1 MNQLWVLI
9 LFIILF
15 LINGGK
21 TINSDLSQARI
32 CQLRCISKCV
42 VHDKQSSNYCED
54 ECKKNMAN
62 DLCSDKIRDKEFCWK
77 TCGGNLNEG
86 PEPEIP
92 KFIKWAYTPSHSI
105 NITWDGDE
113 ALYLLEMMKKSDHKQ
128 HIQNFLLTTTSLIN
142 YTKSEIDFC
151 NILEFRLLSV
161 TSGGVS
167 NFSDIQ
173 EIPPSS
179 PEIVQNITVRSME
192 YINQSFIESGYYSNG
207 TIKLILQYEAPEYDW
222 PLGDKDIKID
232 LLFHMVSCDIAD
244 LSKAVPAPEFMM
256 SDEPRTLIAKF
267 GADLMYRR
275 CQFLYYVSS
284 VQSYRCD
291 TIKINNEFS
300 QNSMKP
306 LKINCATVK
315 NSACADN
322 PIVHHPPMCGQVE
335 GFNYRILNDHIDS
348 DDLNSNITVN
358 VTFRSMLIKKKPLY
372 FVAFYGDAVPFDREI
387 DVELLGVDMRRI
399 LGNATNCP
407 KFHSNGTC
415 AMKLN
420 LVNGSII
427 ITNLRMDKLYG
438 VTICAVIDPR
448 NLTYPKVSGVA
459 LGMKSKANKI
469 FINSTAYKK
478 NRTDMLTGIIAGI
491 AAILFLFLIGTF
503 ILIQRRQ
510 NAKIKLHQLK
520 IEQMKQ
526 RNDLRYTNLPK
537 KQDIWELERRNLIIY
552 DDQKLGSGAFGS
564 VYKGRLIGIA
574 KGNKNAQ
581 STLGINLMR
590 AENCDVAVKKLLEY
604 ADQISKT
611 EFLKEI
617 SLMKT
622 LGYHERLVNM
632 LACITETEP
641 YCLIVEYC
649 SDGDLLRFLR
659 ERCAYMMKLTEMGID
674 FDGSNMNGKINSDL
688 IITLKQLLMFAV
700 QISYGLEY
708 LSQKGFV
715 HRDVAARNILVHDKT
730 NAKIGDFGLCRY
742 IYRDCANYKSKG
754 GRLPVKW
761 MSPEAIKHYEFTMQ
775 SDVWSFG
782 ILMFE
787 IVTLGGSPYPSIQ
800 PDDML
805 EYLEAGGRIDQP
817 DNCPDNYYEV
827 MRSCWAHEP
836 SLRPNFGTIR
846 QKLASQLE
854 DITEQYSYLKL
865 DNQRDYYNI
874 TYDTDI
880 SKDDK
885 EMKKND
891 SPAEV
896 PEVEK
901 TKTNNDPF
909 DNAPSTDKQEDCND
923 KFSALSCG
931 IMDRNFINNRLQQI
945 GTVVK
950 I

>member
-113 ALYLLEMMKKSDHKQ
+113 A
-128 HIQNFLLTTTSLIN
+128 F
-142 YTKSEIDFC
+142 
-151 NILEFRLLSV
+151 
-161 TSGGVS
+161 
-167 NFSDIQ
+167 DIQ

-358 VTFRSMLIKKKPLY
+358 V
-372 FVAFYGDAVPFDREI
+372 
-387 DVELLGVDMRRI
+387 ELLGVDMRRI

-459 LGMKSKANKI
+459 L
-469 FINSTAYKK
+469 AYKK

-581 STLGINLMR
+581 ST
-590 AENCDVAVKKLLEY
+590 LEY

-817 DNCPDNYYEV
+817 DNCPDN
-827 MRSCWAHEP
+827 
-836 SLRPNFGTIR
+836 
-846 QKLASQLE
+846 
-854 DITEQYSYLKL
+854 
-865 DNQRDYYNI
+865 
-874 TYDTDI
+874 
-880 SKDDK
+880 
-885 EMKKND
+885 
-891 SPAEV
+891 
-896 PEVEK
+896 
-901 TKTNNDPF
+901 
-909 DNAPSTDKQEDCND
+909 
-923 KFSALSCG
+923 
-931 IMDRNFINNRLQQI
+931 
-945 GTVVK
+945 
-950 I
+950 